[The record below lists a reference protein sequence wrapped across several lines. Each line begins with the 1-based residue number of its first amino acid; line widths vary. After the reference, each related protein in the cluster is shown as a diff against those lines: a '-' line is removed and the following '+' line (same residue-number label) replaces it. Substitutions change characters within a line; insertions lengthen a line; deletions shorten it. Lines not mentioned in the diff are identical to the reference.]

1 MKNNLACT
9 VFIYHLG
16 RWDKTEV
23 ILNGKNLASL
33 EINRE
38 EARKMDDFP
47 EIFLFKIQIFL
58 KKNPPSAKKCATV
71 WSPMNLHNLHVQSGV
86 HGQILKGG
94 NRIVWHIEV
103 YFHDYPTRRRDLNQF
118 AFQFHE
124 LLFNVIAGRCFSEH
138 R

>member
-1 MKNNLACT
+1 M
-9 VFIYHLG
+9 V
-16 RWDKTEV
+16 
-23 ILNGKNLASL
+23 NLASL

-47 EIFLFKIQIFL
+47 EIFVFKIELFK
-58 KKNPPSAKKCATV
+58 KKTSVSQKVTVCDCV

-118 AFQFHE
+118 AIQFHE
-124 LLFNVIAGRCFSEH
+124 LLFNVIAGRWFSEH